1 MRELSIDI
9 ETYSSVDLAKSGVYA
24 YAESPDFQIL
34 LLAYAFD
41 NDPVQVVDLAQGE
54 KLSQDLQ
61 NAILDP
67 TIIKTAFNATFER
80 VCIQKHLGKKLP
92 IPQWRCTAVHAKI
105 LGLPNSL
112 EAVGAVVGLSA
123 EEQKLKTGKALIRYF
138 CVPCKPTK

>member
-92 IPQWRCTAVHAKI
+92 IPQWRCTAR
-105 LGLPNSL
+105 S
-112 EAVGAVVGLSA
+112 
-123 EEQKLKTGKALIRYF
+123 EEHTSELQSPA
-138 CVPCKPTK
+138 